1 MSEPFV
7 GERIILRAVSDA
19 TFRKG
24 LATDPER
31 TLRDAGFEVTREQ
44 VSVIVLAKPAEWGD
58 LTPEDIQVRIDT
70 LAKKR

>member
-1 MSEPFV
+1 MSEPFIA
-7 GERIILRAVSDA
+7 EMIIVRAVSDA

-31 TLRDAGFEVTREQ
+31 TLKAAGFEVTRDQ
-44 VSVIVLAKPAEWGD
+44 LNAIVLAKPAEWGD
-58 LTPEDIQVRIDT
+58 LTTQDIIVRIDT